1 MPAPTTS
8 NAAVAAPVVATI
20 ANGNGVAGSSMA
32 PLNADLLQITRN
44 ENAAPPN
51 FENLV
56 FGQKFS
62 PHMLTIPWNRVT
74 GWGTPEIKPYGPLAI
89 SPAAPVLH
97 YASGLFEGMKAYRSP
112 DGSGKIRLFRPDKN
126 MERMNRSAARAGL
139 PTFESEEFVKL
150 IKTLVRIDS
159 DYVPHEPGQSLY
171 LRPTMI
177 GTPDSL
183 GMGVPTEALLYCIC
197 SPVGNYYS
205 SGTGSKPVSL
215 LARTD
220 VVRAWPGGTG
230 CYKLAANYAGATR
243 PALDALLE
251 GYHQVLWLFGPD
263 HQLTEVGAMNLFVV
277 FRDQSSD
284 SPSTKYEV
292 ATADLADGTILP
304 GVTRDSILSLLR
316 SYQQGQ
322 LAIEGLPAPQNI
334 TVSERKV
341 TMDEII
347 DKAEHG
353 LIAEVFGSGT
363 AAVVCSVD
371 KIGFQGQD
379 IPIPIQDDGMGTF
392 MRTMLREVTG
402 RQWGIIPC
410 PEWSSV
416 C

>member
-1 MPAPTTS
+1 MPAITAAAAAQQALQAASTSSPT
-8 NAAVAAPVVATI
+8 
-20 ANGNGVAGSSMA
+20 MA
-32 PLNADLLQITRN
+32 PLNADLLQINLNPNST
-44 ENAAPPN
+44 PPD

-62 PHMLTIPWNRVT
+62 PHMLIVDWNHKT
-74 GWGTPEIKPYGPLAI
+74 GWGVPQIKPYGPLSL
-89 SPAAPVLH
+89 SPAAPALH
-97 YASGLFEGMKAYRSP
+97 YASGLFEGMKAYRSV
-112 DGSGKIRLFRPDKN
+112 DGSGKIRLFRADKN

-139 PTFESEEFVKL
+139 PTFDGDEFVKL
-150 IKTLVRIDS
+150 IKTLVRIDR
-159 DYVPHEPGQSLY
+159 DYVPYGEGQTLY
-171 LRPTMI
+171 LRPTLI
-177 GTPDSL
+177 GTPDTL
-183 GMGVPTEALLYCIC
+183 GMGVPTEAQLYCIC

-243 PALDALLE
+243 PAMDALLE

-263 HQLTEVGAMNLFVV
+263 RQLTEVGAMNLFVV
-277 FRDQSSD
+277 LRDQSTDSD
-284 SPSTKYEV
+284 ATKYEI
-292 ATADLADGTILP
+292 ATASLEDGTILP
-304 GVTRDSILSLLR
+304 GVTRDTILSLLR
-316 SYQQGQ
+316 AYKAGNVQ
-322 LAIEGLPAPQNI
+322 IEGLPKPENI

-341 TMDEII
+341 TMGEII
-347 DKAEHG
+347 DRAEHNQ
-353 LIAEVFGSGT
+353 IAEVFGSGT

-371 KIGFQGQD
+371 KIGFEGVD
-379 IPIPIQDDGMGTF
+379 IPIPIQADGMGTF

-402 RQWGIIPC
+402 RQWGAIPC